1 MLGLRVLD
9 SKNLRKMAMVERYA
23 REKMKKLWDLEAK
36 YSAWLEVEK
45 ALVKGWNALGLIPD
59 SDCEKICKNA
69 KFDIARIDEI
79 EAVTKHDLIAF
90 TTSVAESLGE
100 ESRWFHYGITS
111 SDTIDTAVALQMRDS
126 LQIIIEGVKGLQEAI
141 KKRAY
146 EHKDTLMVGRSHG
159 IHGEP
164 ITFGLVCA
172 IWYDEITR
180 HLRAL
185 ESTLEVIS
193 VGKIS
198 GAMGNLAHTPI
209 ELEELVCKNLGLKAA
224 PASNQVIQRDRY
236 ARLITDLALLASSCE
251 KIAVE
256 IRHLQRTEVYEAEE
270 YFSKGQKGSSA
281 MPHKRNPVLSEN
293 ITGLCR
299 VIRSYALPAMENVA
313 LWHERDISHSS
324 VERFI
329 LPDSFIT
336 SDFMLARLTGLIENL
351 VVYPKN
357 MLKNLNLT
365 GGLVFSQRILLEL
378 PKCGVSREDAYK
390 IVQRN
395 AMKVWESLQNG
406 EAAVNERGESLY
418 LQYLLADSELVGL
431 LSRGGDSKE
440 SKSGADSNNAESKS
454 GEAII
459 RECFDFGYY
468 TKNVDSIFKRVFGE

>member
-1 MLGLRVLD
+1 
-9 SKNLRKMAMVERYA
+9 MVERYA
-23 REKMKKLWDLEAK
+23 REQMKKLWDMNAK

-45 ALVKGWNALGLIPD
+45 ALVRGWNTLGLIPD
-59 SDCEKICKNA
+59 GDCEKICKNA

-79 EAVTKHDLIAF
+79 ESVTKHDLIAF

-100 ESRWFHYGITS
+100 ESRWVHYGITS
-111 SDTIDTAVALQMRDS
+111 SDCIDTAVALQMRDS
-126 LQIIIEGVKGLQEAI
+126 LKIILDDIAQVREAI

-164 ITFGLVCA
+164 ITFGLVLA
-172 IWYDEITR
+172 IWYDELGR
-180 HLRAL
+180 HLKAL
-185 ESTLEVIS
+185 KSTLEVIS
-193 VGKIS
+193 VGQLS
-198 GAMGNLAHTPI
+198 GAMGNLAHTPM
-209 ELEELVCKNLGLKAA
+209 ELEELVCKELGLKPA
-224 PASNQVIQRDRY
+224 PVSNQVIQRDRY
-236 ARLITDLALLASSCE
+236 ARLMSDLALLASSCE

-256 IRHLQRTEVYEAEE
+256 VRHLQRTEVYEAEE
-270 YFSKGQKGSSA
+270 YFESGQKGSSA
-281 MPHKRNPVLSEN
+281 MPHKRNPILSEN

-299 VIRSYALPAMENVA
+299 MIRAYALPAMENVA

-336 SDFMLARLTGLIENL
+336 TDFMLMRLKGLLEKL

-357 MLKNLNLT
+357 MMKNLNLT

-378 PKCGVSREDAYK
+378 PKKGVSREDAYK

-395 AMKVWESLQNG
+395 AMKVWGDLQEG
-406 EAAVNERGESLY
+406 KAAVNDKGESLY

-431 LSRGGDSKE
+431 I
-440 SKSGADSNNAESKS
+440 
-454 GEAII
+454 GEAAI
-459 RECFDFGYY
+459 RECFEFSYY

>member
-1 MLGLRVLD
+1 
-9 SKNLRKMAMVERYA
+9 MVERYA
-23 REKMKKLWDLEAK
+23 REEMKKLWDLNAK

-45 ALVKGWNALGLIPD
+45 ALVRGWNKLGLIPD

-69 KFDIARIDEI
+69 KFNIQRIDEI

-90 TTSVAESLGE
+90 TTSVSESLGE

-111 SDTIDTAVALQMRDS
+111 SDCIDTAVALQMRDS
-126 LQIIIEGVKGLQEAI
+126 LKIILKDVELLREAI
-141 KKRAY
+141 KKRAI

-164 ITFGLVCA
+164 ITFGLVLA
-172 IWYDEITR
+172 IWYDEIGR
-180 HLRAL
+180 HLDAL
-185 ESTLEVIS
+185 KATLEVIS
-193 VGKIS
+193 VGQLS

-209 ELEELVCKNLGLKAA
+209 ELEELVCKDLGLKAA

-236 ARLITDLALLASSCE
+236 ARLMSDLALMASSCE

-270 YFSKGQKGSSA
+270 YFSQGQKGSSA

-299 VIRSYALPAMENVA
+299 MIRSFAIPAMENVA

-336 SDFMLARLTGLIENL
+336 TDFMLVRLTSLIENL

-357 MLKNLNLT
+357 MMKNLNFT

-378 PKCGVSREDAYK
+378 PKKGVSREDAYK

-395 AMKVWESLQNG
+395 AMKVWRDLQEG
-406 EAAVNERGESLY
+406 KAAVNEKGESLY
-418 LQYLLADSELVGL
+418 LQYLLSDSELVGL
-431 LSRGGDSKE
+431 IGE
-440 SKSGADSNNAESKS
+440 NAIK
-454 GEAII
+454 
-459 RECFDFGYY
+459 ECFEFSCY
-468 TKNVDSIFKRVFGE
+468 TKNVNAIFKRVFER

>member
-1 MLGLRVLD
+1 
-9 SKNLRKMAMVERYA
+9 MVERYA
-23 REKMKKLWDLEAK
+23 REQMKKLWDINAK

-45 ALVKGWNALGLIPD
+45 ALVRGWNKLGLIPD

-100 ESRWFHYGITS
+100 ESRWVHYGITS
-111 SDTIDTAVALQMRDS
+111 SDCIDTAVALQMRDS
-126 LQIIIEGVKGLQEAI
+126 LKIILDDIRQVREAI
-141 KKRAY
+141 KVRAY
-146 EHKDTLMVGRSHG
+146 QHKDTLMVGRSHG

-164 ITFGLVCA
+164 ITFGLVLA
-172 IWYDEITR
+172 IWYDELGR
-180 HLRAL
+180 HLKAL

-193 VGKIS
+193 VGQLS
-198 GAMGNLAHTPI
+198 GAMGNLAHTPM
-209 ELEELVCKNLGLKAA
+209 ELEELVCKELGLKPA
-224 PASNQVIQRDRY
+224 PVSNQVIQRDRY
-236 ARLITDLALLASSCE
+236 ARLMSDLALLASSCE

-256 IRHLQRTEVYEAEE
+256 VRHLQRTEVYEAEE
-270 YFSKGQKGSSA
+270 YFESGQKGSSA

-299 VIRSYALPAMENVA
+299 IIRSYAMPAMENVA

-336 SDFMLARLTGLIENL
+336 TDFMLMRLKGLLEKL

-357 MLKNLNLT
+357 MMKNLNLT

-378 PKCGVSREDAYK
+378 PKKGVSREDAYK

-395 AMKVWESLQNG
+395 AMKVWQDLQNG
-406 EAAVNERGESLY
+406 VMQEGKAAVNDKGESLY
-418 LQYLLADSELVGL
+418 LQYLLADNELVGL
-431 LSRGGDSKE
+431 I
-440 SKSGADSNNAESKS
+440 
-454 GEAII
+454 GEAAI
-459 RECFDFGYY
+459 RECFEFSYY
-468 TKNVDSIFKRVFGE
+468 TKNVDSIFKRVFGDQ

>member
-1 MLGLRVLD
+1 MI
-9 SKNLRKMAMVERYA
+9 ERYA
-23 REKMKKLWDLEAK
+23 REKMKKLWDMEAK

-45 ALVKGWNALGLIPD
+45 ALVLGWNKLGLIPD

-69 KFDIARIDEI
+69 KFDIKRIDEI

-90 TTSVAESLGE
+90 TTSVSESLGE
-100 ESRWFHYGITS
+100 ESRWVHYGITS
-111 SDTIDTAVALQMRDS
+111 SDCIDTAVALQMRDS
-126 LQIIIEGVKGLQEAI
+126 LNIIIEDISELMSVI
-141 KKRAY
+141 KRRAL

-172 IWYDEITR
+172 IWHDELKR
-180 HLRAL
+180 HLQAL
-185 ESTLEVIS
+185 KSTLEVIS
-193 VGKIS
+193 VGQLS

-209 ELEELVCKNLGLKAA
+209 ELEELVCAELGLKAA
-224 PASNQVIQRDRY
+224 PVSNQVIQRDRY
-236 ARLITDLALLASSCE
+236 ARLMSDLALLASSCE

-270 YFSKGQKGSSA
+270 YFESGQKGSSA
-281 MPHKRNPVLSEN
+281 MPHKRNPILSEN

-299 VIRSYALPAMENVA
+299 MIRSFALPAMENVA

-336 SDFMLARLTGLIENL
+336 TDFMLARLTNL
-351 VVYPKN
+351 LDKLVIYPKN
-357 MLKNLNLT
+357 MMKNLNLT

-378 PKCGVSREDAYK
+378 PKMGISRENAYK

-395 AMKVWESLQNG
+395 AMRVWADLQEGKSALNDK
-406 EAAVNERGESLY
+406 GESLY
-418 LQYLLADSELVGL
+418 LQYLLEDSELVEL
-431 LSRGGDSKE
+431 I
-440 SKSGADSNNAESKS
+440 GA
-454 GEAII
+454 EAI
-459 RECFDFGYY
+459 RGCFEFNYY
-468 TKNVDSIFKRVFGE
+468 TKSVDSIFKRVFGEEL